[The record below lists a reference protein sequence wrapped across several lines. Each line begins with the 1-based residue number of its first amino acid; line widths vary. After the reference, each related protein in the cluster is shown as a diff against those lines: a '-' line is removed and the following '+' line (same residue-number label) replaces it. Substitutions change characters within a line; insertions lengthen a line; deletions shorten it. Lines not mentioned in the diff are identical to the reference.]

1 MSGLESLF
9 FLMISFA
16 TRKISCFLTHS
27 LKQKLEHYSK
37 HSFTFPRRKA
47 KAHLELNLAKDVKG
61 KKKGFFKCIN
71 ININKIIQ
79 CSTFVM

>member
-16 TRKISCFLTHS
+16 TRKISCFLTDS
-27 LKQKLEHYSK
+27 LKQKLKHYSK
-37 HSFTFPRRKA
+37 HGLTFSRKA
-47 KAHLELNLAKDVKG
+47 KAHLELNLAKDVEG

-71 ININKIIQ
+71 DIIH
-79 CSTFVM
+79 CSTFAM